1 MRIAF
6 VLGPYKPGACG
17 LSDYVN
23 LLSEELEKK
32 NLSCSRISIDSSKA
46 SSFSSLADNL
56 PEADLISLQ
65 FAPYAFS
72 TNGLSGAGLRKF
84 GKAVRHRNFQV
95 MFHEI
100 WIGAYPS
107 AKWKE
112 RWQGGRQKREILKF
126 LDHAQPQNVHSTNCA
141 ALDRLSEAGIDA
153 RHLYLFG
160 NIPYAPVEESGSRR
174 AGDNELKVAFFG
186 TLYNSFP
193 YPLLS
198 ERLLEISKKHKRTVR
213 MLIMG
218 RNREQGGL
226 QSLKMESSKH
236 GFELELTG
244 ELSTQAI
251 SHRLQECTLGVS
263 TTPFDI
269 IGKSGATSALLEHG
283 LPVLAY
289 DDGDTPEDRLFV
301 FEPFV
306 DQVFLLND
314 PSLQIQLTE
323 LTTKA
328 KPAFFNGVKHT
339 AQSMLKSL

>member
-17 LSDYVN
+17 VSDYVN

-32 NLSCSRISIDSSKA
+32 NLSCCRISIDASKGSA
-46 SSFSSLADNL
+46 FSSLADAL

-72 TNGLSGAGLRKF
+72 GNGLSGAGLRKF
-84 GKAVRHRNFQV
+84 GKAVRHRNLQV

-112 RWQGGRQKREILKF
+112 RWQGSRQKREILQF
-126 LDHAQPQNVHSTNCA
+126 LDHAQPQNIHSTNCA
-141 ALDRLSEAGIDA
+141 ALDRLSKAGAEAQ
-153 RHLYLFG
+153 HLYLFG
-160 NIPYAPVEESGSRR
+160 NIPHSPLEKSASRR
-174 AGDNELKVAFFG
+174 VEDKELKVAFFG

-193 YPLLS
+193 YHLLS
-198 ERLLEISKKHKRTVR
+198 EQLLEISKKHKRTVR
-213 MLIMG
+213 LLILG
-218 RNREQGGL
+218 RHRDQRGL
-226 QSLKMESSKH
+226 QSLQTESAKH

-244 ELSTQAI
+244 ELSAQAL
-251 SHRLQECTLGVS
+251 SHHLQECTLGVS
-263 TTPFDI
+263 TTPFDVM
-269 IGKSGATSALLEHG
+269 GKSGAASALLEHG

-289 DDGDTPEDRLFV
+289 DDGDTPEERLFV

-306 DQVFLLND
+306 DQVVLLND
-314 PSLQIQLTE
+314 PALPLRLTE
-323 LTTKA
+323 LMTKPR
-328 KPAFFNGVKHT
+328 PAFFNGVEHT

>member
-1 MRIAF
+1 
-6 VLGPYKPGACG
+6 
-17 LSDYVN
+17 
-23 LLSEELEKK
+23 
-32 NLSCSRISIDSSKA
+32 
-46 SSFSSLADNL
+46 
-56 PEADLISLQ
+56 
-65 FAPYAFS
+65 
-72 TNGLSGAGLRKF
+72 
-84 GKAVRHRNFQV
+84 

-160 NIPYAPVEESGSRR
+160 NIPYAPVEETGSRR
-174 AGDNELKVAFFG
+174 AKDNELKVAFFG

-218 RNREQGGL
+218 RHREQGGL

-244 ELSTQAI
+244 ELSTQTI

-301 FEPFV
+301 FEPFG

-323 LTTKA
+323 HMTKA

>member
-17 LSDYVN
+17 VSDYVN
-23 LLSEELEKK
+23 LLSEELEKR
-32 NLSCSRISIDSSKA
+32 NLSCTRISIDSSKA
-46 SSFSSLADNL
+46 YSFSSLADSL

-84 GKAVRHRNFQV
+84 GKEVRHRNLQV

-112 RWQGGRQKREILKF
+112 RWHGGRQKREILRF

-141 ALDRLSEAGIDA
+141 ALDRLNKVGVDA
-153 RHLYLFG
+153 QHLYLFG
-160 NIPYAPVEESGSRR
+160 NIPLSPLDESVSRR
-174 AGDNELKVAFFG
+174 AEDNELKVAFFG
-186 TLYNSFP
+186 TLYKSFP

-198 ERLLEISKKHKRTVR
+198 EQLLEISKKHKRAVR
-213 MLIMG
+213 LLILG
-218 RNREQGGL
+218 RHREQGGL
-226 QSLKMESSKH
+226 QSVKMESSKH
-236 GFELELTG
+236 GFGLELTG
-244 ELSTQAI
+244 ELSTQAL
-251 SHRLQECTLGVS
+251 SHYLQECTLGVC

-269 IGKSGATSALLEHG
+269 MGKSGAASALLEHG

-289 DDGDTPEDRLFV
+289 DDEDTPEERLFV

-306 DQVFLLND
+306 DQVVLLND
-314 PSLQIQLTE
+314 PALPLRLTE
-323 LTTKA
+323 LMA
-328 KPAFFNGVKHT
+328 KPRPAFFNGVEHT